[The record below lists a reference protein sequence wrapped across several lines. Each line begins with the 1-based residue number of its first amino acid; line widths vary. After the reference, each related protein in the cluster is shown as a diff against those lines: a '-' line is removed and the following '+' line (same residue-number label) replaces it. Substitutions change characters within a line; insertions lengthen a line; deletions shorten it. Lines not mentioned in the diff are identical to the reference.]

1 MCSKKSANRKKLLK
15 NESLQSSV
23 CETQTRLFRLS
34 SICVQSMRNGELR
47 WSTSTTHNTQ
57 RHTYIR
63 TQIHKA
69 HMSMCWSIKQQSK
82 RANNEITKVK
92 LNKKKNKEKNTHKN
106 VYHLI
111 LGKVG
116 CLFFKWPLHVTQKT
130 IRLFTIMSWSQ
141 FVNKKFK
148 CILQFVLVRMHW
160 AAKGNRDNFSCD
172 SFIERPVPV
181 HNNIS
186 YLYLMVEFNIFYF
199 IRAFYPLEFPILVQ
213 FSWHFRGFEY
223 FIFFILCASRAFSF
237 QTAHFPIYSSG
248 HIFHHYL
255 HFFCQRSFF
264 IFNGIIQCFCTLI
277 TELKMV
283 S

>member
-1 MCSKKSANRKKLLK
+1 
-15 NESLQSSV
+15 
-23 CETQTRLFRLS
+23 
-34 SICVQSMRNGELR
+34 
-47 WSTSTTHNTQ
+47 
-57 RHTYIR
+57 
-63 TQIHKA
+63 
-69 HMSMCWSIKQQSK
+69 MCWSIKQQSK

-141 FVNKKFK
+141 FVNRKFK

-172 SFIERPVPV
+172 SFIERPAPVPV

-186 YLYLMVEFNIFYF
+186 YLYLMVEFNIFISFELF
-199 IRAFYPLEFPILVQ
+199 ILLNFLFLCSFHGISGALNISF
-213 FSWHFRGFEY
+213 
-223 FIFFILCASRAFSF
+223 FFILCASRAFSF